1 MGRVQGLR
9 GVVRLVRLTW
19 RWKLLAE
26 LVAAVLAATV
36 VLVVVHMRTEPP
48 LYSEGIAV
56 GTDGRAVT
64 IQPRTRGHFVP
75 GTSYFVATTRA
86 VHGRYAE
93 PTASGIQE
101 SRAWL
106 ERSGR
111 VLAYGGYADLVER
124 ALLDLRLSTAS
135 NGAMMASPQGPW
147 RYVWPRDAAFAV
159 AALSVTGHG
168 AEAERIL
175 SFLLRVCPDRGVWQA
190 RYLVDGSGRVPDDRP
205 VQLDSSGWVPWAT
218 WVWFT
223 TSPNRAHAE
232 ALLARLWPIVERS
245 ANAAA
250 GPSGDPALPAPSSDY
265 WEMREKKVTLG
276 TVGPLVVG
284 LRAAAALARAVG
296 YDGEANRWSDSAHR
310 LAGVVAQ
317 TFGAHGYPRTV
328 PNGGADA
335 AVTFLAPP
343 FTPPSA
349 QLSRA
354 VSDTAS
360 LLALPNGGV
369 RPGTAWRDDRS
380 AWTPEVSL
388 FALAAAGVGD
398 RRAAEARLDWL
409 GRHRTAAGT
418 IAEKVGPHGEP
429 LSVAPLAWT
438 DALVVLT
445 VAKLATGVDLAP
457 PA

>member
-1 MGRVQGLR
+1 M
-9 GVVRLVRLTW
+9 
-19 RWKLLAE
+19 
-26 LVAAVLAATV
+26 AAVVAATV
-36 VLVVVHMRTEPP
+36 VLVVVRMRPEPL

-56 GTDGRAVT
+56 GTDGSAVT

-93 PTASGIQE
+93 PTASGVRE

-106 ERSGR
+106 ERSGP
-111 VLAYGGYADLVER
+111 VLAYGGYTELVQR
-124 ALLDLRLSTAS
+124 ALLDLRLSTAA
-135 NGAMMASPQGPW
+135 NGALMASPQGPW

-159 AALSVTGHG
+159 AALSASGHHHD
-168 AEAERIL
+168 AERIL
-175 SFLLRVCPDRGVWQA
+175 SFLLGVCPSRGVWQA

-205 VQLDSSGWVPWAT
+205 AQLDSSGWVPWAT

-223 TSPNRAHAE
+223 TSPHRERART
-232 ALLARLWPIVERS
+232 LLAKLWPIVARS
-245 ANAAA
+245 ADAAA

-265 WEMREKKVTLG
+265 WEMREKQVTLG

-284 LRAAAALARAVG
+284 LRAAAALARAMGDDV
-296 YDGEANRWSDSAHR
+296 DGARWSDSARR

-317 TFGAHGYPRTV
+317 TFGTHGYPRTM
-328 PNGGADA
+328 PDGGADA

-343 FTPPSA
+343 FTAPSA
-349 QLSRA
+349 EMSKA
-354 VSDTAS
+354 VADTAS
-360 LLALPNGGV
+360 MLAVPNGGV
-369 RPGTAWRDDRS
+369 RPGTAWTDDS

-388 FALAAAGVGD
+388 FALAAAGVGN
-398 RRAAEARLDWL
+398 RREADSRLDWL
-409 GRHRTAAGT
+409 ARHRTSAGT
-418 IAEKVGPHGEP
+418 IAERVGPDGDP
-429 LSVAPLAWT
+429 VSVAPLAWT

-445 VAKLATGVDLAP
+445 VARLATRLDLAP